1 MVISATTRL
10 IGRLALRK
18 AKDVTKKVVGRGK
31 DAVRV
36 KKTQSVRT
44 QSLGKKQLE
53 MNMGFDV
60 TQRRRIV
67 TSKSKLSPIV
77 VRKSD
82 EVLGDPMEIRISGVE
97 APRTISTPSI
107 RETVVSVKGAPKK
120 IIAYKQ
126 KDQLESGHSFSS
138 GLGGDSPIDFE
149 DYPVR
154 TTSVVFGLGIRNKPM
169 AESSWGIVGTKRAV
183 EVVKH
188 EGMEEMGDPYTGG
201 WKSFHISGIRATG
214 GGGVRKGVGVKVV
227 KDSGDFDWRK
237 EVYTF
242 GKLTTGRK
250 STIRGGFEGETIST
264 AKPTIKP
271 SLTIEHHFDI
281 FPAYSTK
288 LKEHDFRDVE
298 HLTIKFGTESP
309 KPKSNLSHLPLWKW
323 PKKERK
329 AFEKWQ
335 GNKYTA
341 PGQTQNPYK
350 FYTTFKG
357 THSFTTRIP
366 TRHTRKKIKRI
377 ALPAFAATPTGFIFY
392 SGIKPKDNKKKK
404 GIKR

>member
-82 EVLGDPMEIRISGVE
+82 EVFGDPMEIRISGVE

-126 KDQLESGHSFSS
+126 KDQLESGYGQS
-138 GLGGDSPIDFE
+138 GLSPLMAKSLQAQGTIINDFA

-154 TTSVVFGLGIRNKPM
+154 PTSIVFGIGF
-169 AESSWGIVGTKRAV
+169 ESKSMKDALWGIASQSKRSI
-183 EVVKH
+183 EITKH
-188 EGMEEMGDPYTGG
+188 EGMESLGTKDIG
-201 WKSFHISGIRATG
+201 WKSFRLMNFPILCGR
-214 GGGVRKGVGVKVV
+214 
-227 KDSGDFDWRK
+227 
-237 EVYTF
+237 
-242 GKLTTGRK
+242 LTR
-250 STIRGGFEGETIST
+250 
-264 AKPTIKP
+264 PT
-271 SLTIEHHFDI
+271 S
-281 FPAYSTK
+281 
-288 LKEHDFRDVE
+288 
-298 HLTIKFGTESP
+298 
-309 KPKSNLSHLPLWKW
+309 
-323 PKKERK
+323 
-329 AFEKWQ
+329 
-335 GNKYTA
+335 
-341 PGQTQNPYK
+341 
-350 FYTTFKG
+350 
-357 THSFTTRIP
+357 
-366 TRHTRKKIKRI
+366 
-377 ALPAFAATPTGFIFY
+377 
-392 SGIKPKDNKKKK
+392 
-404 GIKR
+404 